1 MISVKVFD
9 IGSESSVM
17 LMETA
22 FRGSQEVK
30 NVVA

>member
-22 FRGSQEVK
+22 LGVVRRLK